1 MLFALSLFFFWWNI
15 RFHDHDNH
23 TKQNKIVT
31 LNSMMTT
38 MMHNKKIV
46 IKNKQ
51 KMTKMK
57 NGKPKQCAEKKWN

>member
-1 MLFALSLFFFWWNI
+1 
-15 RFHDHDNH
+15 
-23 TKQNKIVT
+23 
-31 LNSMMTT
+31 MTT

-57 NGKPKQCAEKKWN
+57 NGKPKQCAEKK